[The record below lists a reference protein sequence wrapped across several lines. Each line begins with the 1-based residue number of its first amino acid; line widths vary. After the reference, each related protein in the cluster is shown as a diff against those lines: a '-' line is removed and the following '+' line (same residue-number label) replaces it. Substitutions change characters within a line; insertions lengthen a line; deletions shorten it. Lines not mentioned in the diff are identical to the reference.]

1 MFTFKDLQTMQ
12 YTYFDLGKINYDTSQ
27 HYFSVLSKNGNNL
40 ELQSNNTCHCW
51 RLVFDGY
58 GYSIYHKHNIADNYH
73 YQTDCGS
80 LYDCVLYIVSHDEY
94 QMRKRKN
101 IGVAAEKKSGSYFWR
116 LIDIYGVVA

>member
-12 YTYFDLGKINYDTSQ
+12 YTYFDLGKINYDNSQ
-27 HYFSVLSKNGNNL
+27 QYFSVLSKDGNNM

-80 LYDCVLYIVSHDEY
+80 LYDCVLYIVGHDEY

-101 IGVAAEKKSGSYFWR
+101 ISVAAEKKSGSYFWR
-116 LIDIYGVVA
+116 LIDTFGLMA